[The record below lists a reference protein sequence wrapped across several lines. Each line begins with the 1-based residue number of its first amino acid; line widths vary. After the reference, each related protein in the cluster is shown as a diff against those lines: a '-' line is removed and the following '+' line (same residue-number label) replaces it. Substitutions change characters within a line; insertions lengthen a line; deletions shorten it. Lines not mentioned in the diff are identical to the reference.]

1 VIGMIGLVSDIKH
14 ATRATF
20 CAEGDAIVLFG
31 SCTDE
36 IGGSE
41 YLARVHDVVAGSP
54 PACDLSAERAAIE
67 AMLECIEASHV
78 SSAHDCSDGGLAVAL
93 AECCIANRDQPYG
106 ADVELELATGVSKR
120 AAFFGETQARFVVS
134 TSNVEAVLAIAR
146 SHGVPARQIGVV
158 TDQSRGLRIAIAGS
172 TLVSDV
178 SSLSDTYHNAIPA
191 IMSRA
196 ALASAPEQESS
207 LVGV

>member
-1 VIGMIGLVSDIKH
+1 MVGLVSDIRH

-20 CAEGDAIVLFG
+20 WNEGDAIVLFG

-41 YLARVHDVVAGSP
+41 YLARVHTVVAGRP
-54 PACDLSAERAAIE
+54 PACDLNAERAAIV
-67 AMLECIEASHV
+67 ALLECIEAGNV

-93 AECCIANRDQPYG
+93 AECCVANRDQPFG
-106 ADVELELATGVSKR
+106 ADVELELPSGVSSR
-120 AAFFGETQARFVVS
+120 AAFFGEAQARFVVS
-134 TSNVEAVLAIAR
+134 TSNSAAVLAVAR
-146 SHGVPARQIGVV
+146 SHGVPAVQIGVV
-158 TDQSRGLRIAIAGS
+158 TDKSTGLRIATADR

-178 SSLSDTYHNAIPA
+178 SVLADAYHNAIPA

-196 ALASAPEQESS
+196 ALASEAEQESS
-207 LVGV
+207 LVSV